1 MTLTIW
7 NGIGALLLVVGSLAL
22 AYGAF
27 LLYAPAGVLV
37 GGAEC
42 VALGALMLA
51 ETSSKGGS
59 S

>member
-1 MTLTIW
+1 MTLTTW
-7 NGIGALLLVVGSLAL
+7 NSIGVLLLVVGCIAL

-42 VALGALMLA
+42 VAVGALMLA
-51 ETSSKGGS
+51 ETSKGGGS
-59 S
+59 